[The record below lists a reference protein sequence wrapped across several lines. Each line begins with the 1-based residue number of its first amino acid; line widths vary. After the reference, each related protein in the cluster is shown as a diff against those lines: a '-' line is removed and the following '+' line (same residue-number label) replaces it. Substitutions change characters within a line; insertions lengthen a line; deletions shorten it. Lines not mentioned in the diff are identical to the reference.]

1 MFKVLQQIMFRVSAV
16 LLLGSLVIPT
26 TASAALD
33 VDLSEA
39 ELRNL
44 VERSYQYVAMYN
56 VNNKFAMKQGGWNIC
71 NEDTQ
76 LKDHTMREIAR
87 PNNDTLYISC
97 LIDLRAEPVIL
108 EMPDF
113 DSNYVS
119 LMITGYDHY
128 VNVPMSSGLGDFDE
142 AQTMLLFS
150 KRTDDYEGQPVPGVE
165 RLFEASGDFISA
177 VLRIMPHSNDAERF
191 DRIKRQM
198 KDVRLVTLS
207 EFNGAQ
213 PRTATDPEFPA
224 VGQTDVD
231 VFADNLLEV
240 MQFVFNHTTFGADD
254 PLDLALLDMY
264 EPLGIAPGRTFDPE
278 KVAALDGE
286 QLRKVAL
293 AVQRGE
299 FSRAMDPAT
308 MKHAGEFMFQ
318 PKGDI
323 PLDVLVMQSVT
334 GPIGL
339 PRQEA
344 MYFPVVEADGQTLN
358 AQHDYVIHMDADSMP
373 PAGPFWSMTLYD
385 SENGFFIPND
395 RKKYSVGENAG
406 MQLNADG
413 GIDVYVSAEAPEGV
427 PAENWLPINRKDENI
442 DIILRV
448 YVPDLE
454 EVKSWSPPS
463 AERL

>member
-44 VERSYQYVAMYN
+44 VERSYQYVALYN

-128 VNVPMSSGLGDFDE
+128 VNVPMSTGLGDFDE

-254 PLDLALLDMY
+254 PPVSY
-264 EPLGIAPGRTFDPE
+264 TH
-278 KVAALDGE
+278 
-286 QLRKVAL
+286 LRAH
-293 AVQRGE
+293 E
-299 FSRAMDPAT
+299 T
-308 MKHAGEFMFQ
+308 
-318 PKGDI
+318 
-323 PLDVLVMQSVT
+323 
-334 GPIGL
+334 
-339 PRQEA
+339 
-344 MYFPVVEADGQTLN
+344 
-358 AQHDYVIHMDADSMP
+358 
-373 PAGPFWSMTLYD
+373 
-385 SENGFFIPND
+385 
-395 RKKYSVGENAG
+395 
-406 MQLNADG
+406 
-413 GIDVYVSAEAPEGV
+413 
-427 PAENWLPINRKDENI
+427 
-442 DIILRV
+442 
-448 YVPDLE
+448 
-454 EVKSWSPPS
+454 
-463 AERL
+463 ERLISYAVFCLK